1 MRDSNWALM
10 RVARAAKK
18 KGNRPVTHDEL
29 RQAIV
34 TQRQRLDL
42 AVEGLDRQTLETVP
56 ICGAWSARDLVG
68 HLLDWQT
75 VLLAAP
81 RFALGG
87 PRPIDVPITDG
98 EVFNAKRAAAR
109 LRDRWSETKADFD
122 GSLDDVL
129 SWLDR
134 LTPEQ
139 LATPADY
146 PWGEPGGTIAG
157 LLEVI
162 PEHLDEHC
170 AYIEAWRQ
178 AAVA

>member
-1 MRDSNWALM
+1 MRDSNQALT
-10 RVARAAKK
+10 RVVREAKK
-18 KGNRPVTHDEL
+18 KGNRPMTREEL

-34 TQRQRLDL
+34 TQRQRLNL

-56 ICGAWSARDLVG
+56 MCGAWSARDLVG

-75 VLLAAP
+75 VLLAAA

-87 PRPIDVPITDG
+87 PRPIDVPIEDG
-98 EVFNAKRAAAR
+98 QAFNASRASAR

-122 GSLDDVL
+122 ASLDDAL
-129 SWLDR
+129 GWLDR

-139 LATPADY
+139 LSTPAGY
-146 PWGEPGGTIAG
+146 PWGEPGGTIAK

-170 AYIEAWRQ
+170 AYIETWRQ
-178 AAVA
+178 AAAA